1 MTDIYGR
8 NGLFTA
14 GLERELGL
22 YREIE
27 AIAGQERAVLQEPDP
42 ASRLLPLLERK
53 NALLGEIAEI
63 ENLIVAF
70 KPGWRDNSA
79 LEESDRARL
88 AGLVREIGA
97 VLQSLISGEISAEEK
112 LNEKYPDRSGQAPAS
127 HRGLGAVAMAAY
139 NGYSRK

>member
-8 NGLFTA
+8 NGLFTV
-14 GLERELGL
+14 GLARELEL

-63 ENLIVAF
+63 ENLIAVF
-70 KPGWRDNSA
+70 KPGWRDNPA
-79 LEESDRARL
+79 LDESDRARI

-112 LNEKYPDRSGQAPAS
+112 LNEKYPDRSQAPAS